1 VANRLEKVIGVPVTC
16 GNEPRTGFPW
26 THVDGISTFG
36 GRHYGDWLAVCLWD
50 ARLILTKTSL
60 VQSSCMWGSIRI
72 GFLEG
77 MVDFTENLRQLI
89 ERGDID
95 KATGLEFA
103 PNPEQLKMAIKGI
116 KVAAP
121 GIL

>member
-1 VANRLEKVIGVPVTC
+1 MIINPTIK
-16 GNEPRTGFPW
+16 
-26 THVDGISTFG
+26 D
-36 GRHYGDWLAVCLWD
+36 
-50 ARLILTKTSL
+50 LILKSKDDKL
-60 VQSSCMWGSIRI
+60 LDAMRI

-77 MVDFTENLRQLI
+77 MVDFTQNLLDLLN
-89 ERGDID
+89 RGDID
-95 KATGLEFA
+95 RATALEFA